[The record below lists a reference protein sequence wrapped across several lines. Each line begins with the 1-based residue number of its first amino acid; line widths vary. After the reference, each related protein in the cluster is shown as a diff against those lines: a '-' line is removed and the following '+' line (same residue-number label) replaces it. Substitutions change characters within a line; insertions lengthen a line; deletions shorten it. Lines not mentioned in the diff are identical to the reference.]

1 MHSTLVLTS
10 LLVAFIW
17 ALNSVAQKHAVN
29 NMSHPTAMAV
39 FSVMYFTLMLLYI
52 GHHKELIS
60 KEIRNIIPSAI
71 LLMMAAVILN
81 FIANVL
87 YFRLI
92 KANGVSIVTALTSTM
107 PIFVALLSFMVLREN
122 VTPKH
127 IAGIAA
133 VVGGVVLISQ

>member
-10 LLVAFIW
+10 LIVAFIW

-39 FSVMYFTLMLLYI
+39 FAVMYFILMLFYI

-60 KEIRNIIPSAI
+60 SEIKNIIPSAI